1 MGIVVGLIGIALTIA
16 LLAFVGRC
24 GWLIALRAGFPGW
37 TGAIIAVPVVGV
49 VALWVLAF
57 TRWPDR
63 AGIRQGGS

>member
-1 MGIVVGLIGIALTIA
+1 MEIVVGLIALKIA

-24 GWLIALRAGFPGW
+24 GFLIARRAGFPGW

-57 TRWPDR
+57 RRWPDR
-63 AGIRQGGS
+63 AGLFQRGS